1 MDRESQSGSRPQVID
16 LITVVFEPEL
26 YLLELQARSIS
37 LYLDSARIKNIYIV
51 VNGDSHLCQAID
63 PGWWGENSNKINI
76 IHRSFFGVDPT
87 LDGWSSQQLYK
98 LCAANIA
105 ESQWSM
111 CLDAK
116 TWFVKKLDW
125 YELFD
130 NTGKAHFSNF
140 PTIPVFRSAQQ
151 AIEQYF
157 NIELPNVISPG
168 GVPFMFHTET
178 VKDMFDA
185 IPQFFDF
192 FCTNVKFPNNITEFM
207 LYSGFVV
214 KKYQTYD
221 TLYSGQQYYQ
231 VTNLADW
238 QVAEFDLI
246 LQRMNY
252 PSNLTSSIQGRAYPH
267 LSDRQLDQWL
277 EFLLTKHIISDKEIA
292 KTKLNILK

>member
-37 LYLDSARIKNIYIV
+37 LYLDPARIKNIYVV

-63 PGWWGENSNKINI
+63 PDWWGENSNKINI

-87 LDGWSSQQLYK
+87 LTGWDSQQLYK

-116 TWFVKKLDW
+116 TWFIQKLDW
-125 YELFD
+125 CQLFND
-130 NTGKAHFSNF
+130 AGKANFGNF
-140 PTIPVFRSAQQ
+140 PAIPVFRSAQQ
-151 AIEQYF
+151 AIQQYF
-157 NIELPNVISPG
+157 NIELTNVISPG

-178 VKDMFDA
+178 VKDMFGA

-192 FCTNVKFPNNITEFM
+192 FCANVKFPNNITEFM
-207 LYSGFVV
+207 LYSGFVI

-231 VTNLADW
+231 VTNLADFEIN
-238 QVAEFDLI
+238 EFDLI
-246 LQRMNY
+246 LDRMGHDN
-252 PSNLTSSIQGRAYPH
+252 NLTISIHRRVYPD
-267 LSDRQLDQWL
+267 LSETQIDRWCEL
-277 EFLLTKHIISDKEIA
+277 LLTKHIISDKEIA